1 MAIAL
6 LRTPSSYSPPSATA
20 PLLPFTTA
28 CRSPSR
34 VPSSAG
40 HWKRVRGLRIKSG
53 SGRGLALTL
62 ADTSGDLKEIRDCCT
77 IWKWKEFDVN
87 YLVKGKGPPL
97 LLVHGFGASVGHWRR
112 SEAEKTMILFDILPF
127 VNHASSCTRLCF
139 LAADLAPSLSFLQL
153 KHLNTLECMKCYLDD
168 ENFPPML
175 YRKLVYLLIIDQF
188 ARTLEWKM

>member
-1 MAIAL
+1 MALVL

-40 HWKRVRGLRIKSG
+40 HWKRVRGLRIASG
-53 SGRGLALTL
+53 SGRGLALTH

-77 IWKWKEFDVN
+77 VWKWKDFDVN

-112 SEAEKTMILFDILPF
+112 SEAKKKRFCLIYCPSSITHLLVRVCGFLLQIWPHPYPF
-127 VNHASSCTRLCF
+127 CS
-139 LAADLAPSLSFLQL
+139 
-153 KHLNTLECMKCYLDD
+153 
-168 ENFPPML
+168 
-175 YRKLVYLLIIDQF
+175 
-188 ARTLEWKM
+188 